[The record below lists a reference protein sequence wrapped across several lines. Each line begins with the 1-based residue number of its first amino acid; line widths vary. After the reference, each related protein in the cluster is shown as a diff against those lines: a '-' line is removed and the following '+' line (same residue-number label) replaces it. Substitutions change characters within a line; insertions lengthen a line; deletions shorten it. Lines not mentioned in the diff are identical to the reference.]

1 MRVYLSDDKA
11 VCDKEEREGADRGNS
26 RTDRT
31 VEDSN
36 MLCIG

>member
-1 MRVYLSDDKA
+1 MRVYLSDDN
-11 VCDKEEREGADRGNS
+11 VECDKGDREGADRGNS
-26 RTDRT
+26 RTDRM

>member
-1 MRVYLSDDKA
+1 MITPYVTKG
-11 VCDKEEREGADRGNS
+11 DKEEREGADRGNS